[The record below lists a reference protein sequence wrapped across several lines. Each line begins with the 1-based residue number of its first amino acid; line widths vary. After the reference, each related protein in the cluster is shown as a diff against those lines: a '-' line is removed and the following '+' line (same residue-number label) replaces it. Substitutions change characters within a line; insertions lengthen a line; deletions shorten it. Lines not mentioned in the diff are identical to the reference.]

1 MATKIVILEQC
12 EVAPSP
18 GGPAEKWL
26 PLLDFDVTFLRFSLM
41 QILMFYELQCSKAY
55 FLETIVPNLKNSL
68 SLALNHFSPLAGNTT
83 LPLTSGTPFTHY
95 VAGDSVSLTIAQ
107 SDADFVHLT
116 GNHYRYSPISN
127 YFYFLVVNKDYY
139 FIFRRNKVLTRP
151 FNLDFQIY
159 TSHSYL
165 FSLSY

>member
-1 MATKIVILEQC
+1 MDRSCLCTTSIIIIRFTNGHQNCDFGAMRGRTLTGRPCRKMA
-12 EVAPSP
+12 
-18 GGPAEKWL
+18 PAS
-26 PLLDFDVTFLRFSLM
+26 FDVTFLRFSLM

-139 FIFRRNKVLTRP
+139 FIFR
-151 FNLDFQIY
+151 Q
-159 TSHSYL
+159 
-165 FSLSY
+165 